1 MTPHVTQSIL
11 SSNIYAEKKHRQLY
25 QEDSN
30 WEWSNWNLRKWHLQL
45 FSVYWNRNQVSHYP
59 SPLLGIKKGCGG
71 VRVGEREWGSLQN
84 YLDSGPERALGKSH
98 TKAFSLAVASRNPK
112 SISPPRSEAPFP
124 SFVLYLW
131 SRLVILFCGPCR
143 GWHSFSSNSQCFL
156 MNMQPHLQFLMHSS
170 CLASGCL
177 AQLQPPRSI
186 VDLYFLQVL
195 KWKQQVLLFC
205 LLNVKVHCI
214 LDELLETAPPSSTL
228 TCLPSRDPTLWWGNN
243 CALLDW
249 LCSSPEWTRNWPPRR
264 PLQICCVLLIHPK
277 VWPVLFLAEVKFS
290 LRQDSSLS
298 TILFKPAM
306 SMVR

>member
-59 SPLLGIKKGCGG
+59 SPLLGIKKWCGG

-131 SRLVILFCGPCR
+131 SRLVILFCGPWR
-143 GWHSFSSNSQCFL
+143 GWHSFSLRKCDANHWVRTNHAS
-156 MNMQPHLQFLMHSS
+156 PH
-170 CLASGCL
+170 
-177 AQLQPPRSI
+177 
-186 VDLYFLQVL
+186 
-195 KWKQQVLLFC
+195 
-205 LLNVKVHCI
+205 
-214 LDELLETAPPSSTL
+214 
-228 TCLPSRDPTLWWGNN
+228 
-243 CALLDW
+243 
-249 LCSSPEWTRNWPPRR
+249 TR
-264 PLQICCVLLIHPK
+264 H
-277 VWPVLFLAEVKFS
+277 F
-290 LRQDSSLS
+290 SLS
-298 TILFKPAM
+298 TKAPGKQVCSQRWA
-306 SMVR
+306 VDP